1 MNEMI
6 PTFFI
11 YWVIYGVIGWIME
24 TLYCSIPEG
33 KFVERGFLNGP
44 IVPIY
49 GFGALFVLSILK
61 PFLDSPILV
70 FVLGFLLTS
79 VLEYITSYIME
90 KAFGMRWWDYSDY
103 KYNIKGRV
111 CLLNSTMF
119 GVLCV
124 VLVEWIHP
132 IVTNIIA
139 RFSPTTILLAS
150 SVLGVIIAVDFVVSV
165 ISVLN
170 LKKRLKS
177 LEVLHTEMAELI
189 HTFNEK
195 STLRIEEIKERIA
208 ELKAE
213 YKFTE
218 RRLIRSFPTMKAEQ
232 FSEFF
237 EDVKS
242 AARSKRNKIKK
253 IRKNTLTYQGVFF
266 GFKLETSFTIL
277 G

>member
-253 IRKNTLTYQGVFF
+253 D
-266 GFKLETSFTIL
+266 
-277 G
+277 

>member
-1 MNEMI
+1 MS
-6 PTFFI
+6 F
-11 YWVIYGVIGWIME
+11 
-24 TLYCSIPEG
+24 
-33 KFVERGFLNGP
+33 KQ
-44 IVPIY
+44 
-49 GFGALFVLSILK
+49 
-61 PFLDSPILV
+61 
-70 FVLGFLLTS
+70 
-79 VLEYITSYIME
+79 
-90 KAFGMRWWDYSDY
+90 
-103 KYNIKGRV
+103 YNV
-111 CLLNSTMF
+111 C
-119 GVLCV
+119 VLCV

-132 IVTNIIA
+132 IVTKIIA

-253 IRKNTLTYQGVFF
+253 D
-266 GFKLETSFTIL
+266 
-277 G
+277 

>member
-6 PTFFI
+6 PIFYL

-61 PFLDSPILV
+61 PFLESPILV

-79 VLEYITSYIME
+79 ALEYVTSYIME
-90 KAFGMRWWDYSDY
+90 KAFGMRWWDYSHY

-111 CLLNSTMF
+111 CLLNSTLF
-119 GVLCV
+119 GILCV

-132 IVTNIIA
+132 GVVQIVDRLN
-139 RFSPTTILLAS
+139 PTTIRVAS
-150 SVLGVIIAVDFVVSV
+150 TVLGIVIAIDFVLSV
-165 ISVLN
+165 ASVLN

-177 LEVLHTEMAELI
+177 LEVLHTEMSALI
-189 HTFNEK
+189 HSLNEK

-218 RRLIRSFPTMKAEQ
+218 RRLIRSFPTMKSEQ

-237 EDVKS
+237 EDVKA

-253 IRKNTLTYQGVFF
+253 D
-266 GFKLETSFTIL
+266 
-277 G
+277 